1 MKVRMDVILE
11 FEDGIDDEKLEDA
24 VATIYD
30 AMWDNAIDLDIINEE
45 KMY

>member
-11 FEDGIDDEKLEDA
+11 FEDGIDDEKLEDRI
-24 VATIYD
+24 ATIYD
-30 AMWDNAIDLDIINEE
+30 SMWDNATDLDIINEE

>member
-11 FEDGIDDEKLEDA
+11 FEDGIDDEKLEDRI
-24 VATIYD
+24 ATIYD
-30 AMWDNAIDLDIINEE
+30 TMWDNAIDLDIINEE